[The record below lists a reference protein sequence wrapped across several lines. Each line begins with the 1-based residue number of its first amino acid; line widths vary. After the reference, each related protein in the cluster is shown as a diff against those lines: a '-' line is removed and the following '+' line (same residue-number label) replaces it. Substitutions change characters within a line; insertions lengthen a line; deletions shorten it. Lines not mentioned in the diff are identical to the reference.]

1 MKTKKELFKDY
12 VKKGYNTEKQ
22 QGFCI
27 EGYISLIFLLSLA
40 VISFFLF

>member
-12 VKKGYNTEKQ
+12 VKKGYDIEKQ

-27 EGYISLIFLLSLA
+27 EYH
-40 VISFFLF
+40 